1 MGNVVVALLPC
12 VAASALIFGWRA
24 LLVVGITTAAC
35 VGFEYL
41 YCLLMKKPIPVGDL
55 SAVVT
60 GIILGLNMPVGIP
73 LWIAIIGAFI
83 AIVIAKQL
91 FGGIGF
97 NFANPA
103 LVGRIVLFTGFAGS
117 MTKWVYPTKAVLAF
131 RKMGIDAAAG
141 ATPCRWPT
149 AAALRCWANTPL
161 TDLFLGVHGGVLGET
176 CALAILLGFAWLVA
190 SRTISPLHPPYLCG
204 QLRGVLAAVSPVC
217 GRRHGRRRRRHAGA
231 ARGAGRRAFV
241 RRRVHG
247 HRLCDQP
254 LHPEGK
260 AHFGV
265 GLGLMTF
272 GIRTF
277 ANMPEGVSYAI
288 LFMNLLVPYL
298 NDLTRQNPW
307 APVRKR
313 RGRTQHEKEYLER
326 YVKACGGAG
335 RDLCDRQRGPG
346 GDQPVHRPHHCRS
359 RLPRLTRPIWWWC
372 RAPTILKK

>member
-1 MGNVVVALLPC
+1 MENRLTVTASPHIQDRSSTRGLMGSVVVALLPC

-24 LLVVGITTAAC
+24 LLVVGITTAAS

-131 RKMGIDAAAG
+131 RKLGIDAAAG
-141 ATPCRWPT
+141 ATPLQVADPS
-149 AAALRCWANTPL
+149 ALNL
-161 TDLFLGVHGGVLGET
+161 IDLFLGVHGGVLGET

-190 SRTISPLHPPYLCG
+190 SRTISPSIPLTYVGSYAVFSLLYHLFADGGMAAGDAAMLVLHE
-204 QLRGVLAAVSPVC
+204 VLAGGLLFGAVFMATDYVTSP
-217 GRRHGRRRRRHAGA
+217 
-231 ARGAGRRAFV
+231 FT
-241 RRRVHG
+241 
-247 HRLCDQP
+247 LK
-254 LHPEGK
+254 GK
-260 AHFGV
+260 LIFGV

-298 NDLTRQNPW
+298 NDLTRQKP
-307 APVRKR
+307 
-313 RGRTQHEKEYLER
+313 L
-326 YVKACGGAG
+326 GAG
-335 RDLCDRQRGPG
+335 
-346 GDQPVHRPHHCRS
+346 
-359 RLPRLTRPIWWWC
+359 
-372 RAPTILKK
+372 KKKKGAHAA